1 MSLSTRRHSLSHIM
15 AQATRMVMWPNALLA
30 IGPDVDNGWYYD
42 IDFGDTTLEEAKL
55 RDIEKKMK
63 AIVREGQEFKQF
75 SLSVTDAKTFVSA
88 LGETYKLEMI
98 EDLAAR
104 GETTISFFA
113 NIGKF
118 HNPAYAGF
126 EFLNNP
132 NTVAIV
138 ENGEVSVPVILS
150 ETKDPWT
157 KITLDSSQAQND
169 GTQNLKTWKLENSH
183 FDFRLSTFI
192 DMCQGPHVEFTNLIP
207 EDSFK
212 LDKLAWAYWRGDS
225 KNKQLTRIYGLA
237 FDTGEALA
245 KYENMMEEAKKRD
258 HRILGK
264 KLKLFTV
271 SDMVG
276 SGLPLIQPNGMIIR
290 EAIKDYL
297 WDLHKDKGY
306 LRVCTPHL
314 AKEELY
320 QTSGHAGKYLEDM
333 FSVYGGTSKEN
344 FFLKPMNC
352 PHHMQLFADNQFS
365 YRDMPIRYFEP
376 ATVYRD
382 EKTGQ
387 LSGLTRVRSITQDD
401 GHLFCRVGQIKE
413 EVSMIVDIVKE
424 FYTTFGLMEW
434 YWVSLSIRDPKTPE
448 KYLGGDDVW
457 QIAEKALE
465 EAAIANKL
473 NYRPMPGEAAFYGPK
488 LDFMFQDAI
497 GREWQL
503 ATIQCDFNQP
513 NRFQLSF
520 KNELGE
526 DEQPVVIH
534 RAISGSLERFMGIM
548 IEHFAGTFPLWLAPE
563 QVRIIPVG
571 EAFFDYGNEVYALL
585 RKSGLR
591 VKLDDST
598 DSLGKKIR
606 NAETEHANYILV
618 VGEQEKIARTLAV
631 RNFKTKWQSVESIE
645 DFTRRVKEE
654 IEKKTL

>member
-1 MSLSTRRHSLSHIM
+1 MSPLSTKRHSLSHIM
-15 AQATRMVMWPNALLA
+15 AQAVRMVMWANAKLA

-42 IDFGDTTLEEAKL
+42 IDFGDVALEEAKL
-55 RDIEKKMK
+55 KDIEKKMR
-63 AIVREGQEFKQF
+63 AIVREGQTFRPFK
-75 SLSVTDAKTFVSA
+75 LPVADARTFLTA
-88 LGETYKLEMI
+88 LGETYKVEMVDELE
-98 EDLAAR
+98 AK
-104 GETTISFFA
+104 GETVIGFYA

-118 HNPAYAGF
+118 QNPAYKDFA
-126 EFLNNP
+126 FLELH
-132 NTVAIV
+132 T
-138 ENGEVSVPVILS
+138 
-150 ETKDPWT
+150 T
-157 KITLDSSQAQND
+157 
-169 GTQNLKTWKLENSH
+169 
-183 FDFRLSTFI
+183 DFRLSTFI
-192 DMCQGPHVEFTNLIP
+192 DMCQWPHVSNTNEIA

-212 LDKLAWAYWRGDS
+212 LDKLAGAYWRGDA
-225 KNKQLTRIYGLA
+225 KNCQLTRIYGLA
-237 FDTGEALA
+237 FETKTELDA
-245 KYENMMEEAKKRD
+245 YEHMMEEAKKRD

-306 LRVCTPHL
+306 DRVCTPHL

-352 PHHMQLFADNQFS
+352 PHHMQIFADNQFS
-365 YRDMPIRYFEP
+365 YRDMPVRYFEP

-401 GHLFCRVGQIKE
+401 GHLFCRISQIKE
-413 EVSMIVDIVKE
+413 EVSTIVDIVKE
-424 FYTTFGLMEW
+424 FYTTFGLMDG
-434 YWVSLSIRDPKTPE
+434 YWVSLSIRDPLTPE
-448 KYLGGDDVW
+448 KYLGGNDVW
-457 QIAEKALE
+457 EIAEKALE
-465 EAAIANKL
+465 EAAIANGL

-488 LDFMFQDAI
+488 LDFMFKDAI

-513 NRFQLSF
+513 NRFKLSF
-520 KNELGE
+520 KNEKGE

-571 EAFFDYGNEVYALL
+571 EAFVGYADEIYKIM
-585 RKSGLR
+585 RNANLR
-591 VKLDDST
+591 VKLDDSS

-618 VGEQEKIARTLAV
+618 VGEQEMTARSLAV
-631 RNFKTKWQSVESIE
+631 RNFKTKWQSNEGIE
-645 DFTRRVKEE
+645 EFTTRIKVE
-654 IEKKTL
+654 IEEKSL

>member
-1 MSLSTRRHSLSHIM
+1 MSPLSTRRHSLSHIM
-15 AQATRMVMWPNALLA
+15 AQATRMVMGASAKLA

-42 IDFGDTTLEEAKL
+42 IDFGDVALEESKL
-55 RDIEKKMK
+55 KDIEKKMR
-63 AIVREGQEFKQF
+63 AIVREGQEFRPF
-75 SLSVTDAKTFVSA
+75 TLSVADARSMLTA
-88 LGETYKLEMI
+88 LGEIYKVEMVDELEQKW
-98 EDLAAR
+98 
-104 GETTISFFA
+104 ETVIGFYA

-118 HNPAYAGF
+118 QNPVYRDFA
-126 EFLNNP
+126 FLENP
-132 NTVAIV
+132 SI
-138 ENGEVSVPVILS
+138 PVIAKN
-150 ETKDPWT
+150 EAIQEQNK
-157 KITLDSSQAQND
+157 DSSSWLDPNAPLAMTET
-169 GTQNLKTWKLENSH
+169 G

-192 DMCQGPHVEFTNLIP
+192 DMCQWPHVTNTNEIP

-212 LDKLAWAYWRGDS
+212 LDKLAGAYWRGDA

-237 FDTGEALA
+237 FETKGDLDA
-245 KYENMMEEAKKRD
+245 YEHMMEEAKKRD

-276 SGLPLIQPNGMIIR
+276 SGLPLIQPAGMIIR

-297 WDLHKDKGY
+297 WDLHKDRGY
-306 LRVCTPHL
+306 DRVCTPHL

-352 PHHMQLFADNQFS
+352 PHHMQIFADNQFS
-365 YRDMPIRYFEP
+365 YRDMPVRYFEP

-401 GHLFCRVGQIKE
+401 GHLFCRVDQIKE
-413 EVSMIVDIVKE
+413 EVSTVVDIVKE
-424 FYTTFGLMEW
+424 FYTTFGLMDG
-434 YWVSLSIRDPKTPE
+434 YWVSLSIRDPATPE
-448 KYLGGDDVW
+448 KYLGGNDVW
-457 QIAEKALE
+457 EIAEKALE
-465 EAAIANKL
+465 DAAIANGL

-488 LDFMFQDAI
+488 LDFMFKDAI

-513 NRFQLSF
+513 NRFKLSF
-520 KNELGE
+520 KNEKWE

-571 EAFFDYGNEVYALL
+571 EAFVGYADEIYQII
-585 RKSGLR
+585 RKANLR
-591 VKLDDST
+591 VKLDDSS

-618 VGEQEKIARTLAV
+618 VGEQEMTARTLAV
-631 RNFKTKWQSVESIE
+631 RNFKTKAQS
-645 DFTRRVKEE
+645 TEE
-654 IEKKTL
+654 IEEFIGRVQEEIKNKSL